1 MQKIAKFIYK
11 MEFYSKM
18 DKKDEKILELLRE
31 NSKLTT
37 NQISKKTLIP
47 ITTVHNRIKKLEKEG
62 IIKKYTVEFDNK
74 KIEKNLAA
82 YINIVVD
89 YKLLKEI
96 KMSQHELLRKI
107 KQNEFVEEAAM
118 VTGGTDIIIKVRVK
132 DIDELDDFVTKRLR
146 NIGGIEKTQ
155 TMVILNEI

>member
-1 MQKIAKFIYK
+1 MKY
-11 MEFYSKM
+11 YSIM
-18 DKKDEKILELLRE
+18 DNKDEKILELLRE

-37 NQISKKTLIP
+37 HQISKKTLIP

-74 KIEKNLAA
+74 KLGKNLAA
-82 YINIVVD
+82 FIHITVD

-96 KMSQHELLRKI
+96 KISQQDLAKKI
-107 KQNEFVEEAAM
+107 KQNDSVEEAAM
-118 VTGGTDIIIKVRVK
+118 VTGLTDIIIKVRVK
-132 DIDELDDFVTKRLR
+132 DIDELDYFVTKHLR
-146 NIGGIEKTQ
+146 NIEGIEKTQ